1 MKRKEEYSQV
11 DMLKITEKK
20 ERWISYFFT
29 VGIICVFMIF
39 FSSAT
44 SPIFDNFYGRDSAFY
59 RFIGASVLKGQ
70 VPYTDIWDNK
80 GPILFFIQ
88 AVGALHGTQ
97 NGKISL
103 IFLMQLAS
111 LFAGILLIEQTDR
124 FINSSQ
130 KHRAVRFSLLTV
142 CALPVLAAYI
152 QNGNLTEEWSL
163 PFICCSLNLF
173 ARYCKGTRENG
184 YAHPCKY
191 AFIHGISLAVIA
203 FIRINNSITLCA
215 GLLVICIILLI
226 KKQWKNLAGNI
237 VFGLLG
243 IAVITVPVFV
253 YYLKKHALGEMLYA
267 SFIYNLNYAE
277 SYAHKSFSGHDII
290 VRFFPVLISFLLILI
305 NILRT
310 RVIRLVDIITLFI
323 VIANTVM
330 LTVLNTYLHYYLI
343 LFPVYLLTLVLYVK
357 KPRIPEVMLI
367 LAAFMI
373 IWSDSKAVLLRN
385 FHLNRTPMFLAANTY
400 LPKAER
406 GSMIAID
413 VDPSIYLIKGVTPCS
428 RFAAFQHHILP
439 INQEFEEEFTASIH
453 SKNPLW
459 IIKPKGDIPFGTIQD
474 LLNEKY
480 SIRFSESNFDF
491 YRLNQA
497 E

>member
-1 MKRKEEYSQV
+1 
-11 DMLKITEKK
+11 MLKITEKK
-20 ERWISYFFT
+20 ERWISYLFIAVVLF
-29 VGIICVFMIF
+29 VFMLF

-44 SPIFDNFYGRDSAFY
+44 SPVFDNFYGRDSAYY
-59 RFIGASVLKGQ
+59 RFIGASLLKGR
-70 VPYTDIWDNK
+70 VPYRDVWDNK

-88 AVGALHGTQ
+88 AIGALHGTQ

-103 IFLMQLAS
+103 IFLMQLAA
-111 LFAGILLIEQTDR
+111 LFAGLLIAERTDR
-124 FINSSQ
+124 FVNSSQ
-130 KHRAVRFSLLTV
+130 RHRAVRFSLLTV

-173 ARYCKGTRENG
+173 IRYCMRNRENG
-184 YAHPCKY
+184 YGHPCKY
-191 AFIHGISLAVIA
+191 AFIHGICFAVIA

-215 GLLVICIILLI
+215 GLLVIGIILII
-226 KKQWKNLAGNI
+226 KKQWANLFKNI

-243 IAVITVPVFV
+243 IAVITIPVFV
-253 YYLKKHALGEMLYA
+253 YYLSKHALCEMLYA

-277 SYAHKSFSGHDII
+277 SFAHKSFSGHDII
-290 VRFFPVLISFLLILI
+290 ARFFPILISLLLILI
-305 NILRT
+305 HILRT
-310 RVIRLVDIITLFI
+310 RVIRPVDVIILVI
-323 VIANTVM
+323 VIANAAM
-330 LTVLNTYLHYYLI
+330 LTKLNTYLHYYLI
-343 LFPVYLLTLVLYVK
+343 LFPVYLFILVLYVK
-357 KPRIPEVMLI
+357 IPDVPDALLM

-373 IWSDSKAVLLRN
+373 IWSDSKAILLRN
-385 FHLNRTPMFLAANTY
+385 FDLNRTPIFLAANTY

-413 VDPSIYLIKGVTPCS
+413 VDPVIYLMKGVTPCS

-439 INQEFEEEFTASIH
+439 INQEFEQEFITTVSDE
-453 SKNPLW
+453 KPLW

-474 LLNEKY
+474 LLDEEY
-480 SIRFSESNFDF
+480 SIRFSESSFDF
-491 YRLNQA
+491 YRLDQA